1 MAVYRNRPTC
11 TDEAGQKA
19 RKEKVPKFKDI
30 SGQRFGLLVAQ
41 KPIKVRTSKR
51 TRIKWECKCDCG
63 NIAVVTGSNLA
74 SGHTKSCGCLNSKMT
89 SERNKV
95 IMVVHGGINDRLYE
109 VWGSMKKRCNNPN
122 DKSYKNYG
130 GRGIKVC
137 KEWNE
142 NYLSFKKWAYK
153 NGYDENAPHGECTI
167 DRINVNGNY
176 EPNNCRWISN
186 AEQQKNKRK
195 SAEDG
200 RQKGKRT

>member
-1 MAVYRNRPTC
+1 M
-11 TDEAGQKA
+11 
-19 RKEKVPKFKDI
+19 PKFKDI

-41 KPIKVRTSKR
+41 KPIIVRTSKR

-63 NIAVVTGSNLA
+63 NITVVTGSNLT

-95 IMVVHGGINDRLYE
+95 IMVVHGGVNDRLYE

-137 KEWNE
+137 KEWDE

-167 DRINVNGNY
+167 DRIDVNGNY

-195 SAEDG
+195 
-200 RQKGKRT
+200 KL